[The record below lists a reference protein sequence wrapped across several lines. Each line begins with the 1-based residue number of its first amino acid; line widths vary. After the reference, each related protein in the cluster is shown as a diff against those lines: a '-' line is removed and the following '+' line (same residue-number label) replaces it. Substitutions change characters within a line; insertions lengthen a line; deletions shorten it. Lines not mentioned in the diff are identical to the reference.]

1 MNKKLKYDVCMMTS
15 YHPYD
20 DDRIFYKELK
30 SLVNKGYSVVLLAPA
45 EKDEFELDGI
55 KVLGFK
61 RRRNLGRFITVFQMA
76 RTALKIKA
84 KVYHFHEPELLVA
97 ALFLRIFLKCK
108 LIYDVHEEH
117 ATSIP
122 MKIKSRFVKNLVGTF
137 IFLIERMFS
146 RIVDHIIVVRED
158 LIPRFTSYG
167 CKNVSIVMVCPSK
180 EQFKDYKKRKEIMS
194 GVITIV
200 HEGNLDIK
208 TRGLD
213 KYLYAAREVIQKYP
227 DINFVT
233 IGRAPKED
241 IEWMKSFIKVN
252 KLEKNFTFTGW
263 VDFNRIPDYLF
274 NSDIGILLLQPVS
287 KNNMMGIPNKLFDYM
302 AAGIPVVACNFP
314 NIAKIIGECNC
325 GFLIDSSSYSE
336 IAEAILK
343 LIENKNHAK
352 ILGQNGRKCFE
363 TIYNWE
369 NMESKL
375 ISVYNNTLE

>member
-1 MNKKLKYDVCMMTS
+1 MNNILKYDVCMMTS

-20 DDRIFYKELK
+20 DDRIFHKEIK
-30 SLVNKGYSVVLLAPA
+30 SLVNAGYKVILLAPA
-45 EKDEFELDGI
+45 EKEEFEVDGI

-61 RRRNLGRFITVFQMA
+61 RKRNLGRFITVFQMA
-76 RTALKIKA
+76 RTALKLKA

-122 MKIKSRFVKNLVGTF
+122 MKIKSRFVKNLIGDF

-146 RIVDHIIVVRED
+146 RIVDHVIVVRED
-158 LIPRFTSYG
+158 LIKRFTSYG
-167 CKNVSIVMVCPSK
+167 CKNISIIMVCPSK
-180 EQFKDYKKRKEIMS
+180 EQFQGYEKRKEIMN
-194 GVITIV
+194 GTITIV

-213 KYLYAAREVIQKYP
+213 KYLYAAKEVLQKYP
-227 DINFVT
+227 DVNFVT

-241 IEWMKSFIKVN
+241 IEWMNSFIKSN

-263 VDFNRIPDYLF
+263 VDFNKIPDYLF
-274 NSDIGILLLQPVS
+274 NTDIGILLLQPVS

-314 NIAKIIGECNC
+314 NIAKIISECNC
-325 GFLIDSSSYSE
+325 GLLIDSSSDSE
-336 IAEAILK
+336 IAKTILN

-352 ILGQNGRKCFE
+352 NLGLNGRKCFE

-369 NMESKL
+369 IMESKL
-375 ISVYNNTLE
+375 ISVYNDIL